1 MQLCNYIGKTLNKL
15 MFLALFSLS
24 LKSFSYEI
32 ETENPRLTITF
43 EQVSN
48 EDYLLI
54 IKSFSNG
61 KEYLIDQYAY
71 EGGEPNIEGIKTFF
85 VGTHL
90 YLIVQVSWE
99 VRHADIN
106 GTQYSNYLY
115 KYVDNQFIKDL
126 PISNTDVMSGFSGY
140 EDPEHSQ
147 VYEYQNLDVVI
158 DYLKRKLVSHTQ
170 GLCSLSEQTLFSCRL
185 SNDKLVSIC
194 QSGKANTYRYGT
206 LSNIEISYPKWEE
219 DQIKRT
225 DSGAFMFSR
234 GDYTY
239 LLKANDKPVSYLL
252 VTQKNKSVFSKS
264 CSEVY

>member
-1 MQLCNYIGKTLNKL
+1 MLTSMLMIRKYIILLIVVFISNNALSKEVVLNIDEVKVKIFEKSVIDEDYPL
-15 MFLALFSLS
+15 L
-24 LKSFSYEI
+24 LKSKSGDREYVVDRFSYEGSEPKI
-32 ETENPRLTITF
+32 EDMKYFSIK
-43 EQVSN
+43 EQ
-48 EDYLLI
+48 
-54 IKSFSNG
+54 F
-61 KEYLIDQYAY
+61 
-71 EGGEPNIEGIKTFF
+71 
-85 VGTHL
+85 

-147 VYEYQNLDVVI
+147 IYEYQNLDVVI

-194 QSGKANTYRYGT
+194 QSKKANTYRYGT

-219 DQIKRT
+219 GQIKRT
-225 DSGAFMFSR
+225 DSGDFMFSR

-239 LLKANDKPVSYLL
+239 SLKANDKPVPSLL
-252 VTQKNKSVFSKS
+252 VTLKNKSVFSKF